1 MFLVA
6 KLPHREKVLFKSQ
19 YAVSLYMKTVY
30 SKLRMFFKKRNRILK
45 RTTFKICCFIIYW
58 TGTTL
63 TERRNSTPY
72 RIYSI
77 DIPIVNLYYLVIR
90 LSRKY
95 SKLKQYKM
103 LDMSSLIQLGL
114 LPRGKVSLSDRASY
128 NIRQLGETWL
138 VFRVS
143 VTRGWA
149 D

>member
-30 SKLRMFFKKRNRILK
+30 SKLRMFFKKRNGILQ

-95 SKLKQYKM
+95 SKLKQ
-103 LDMSSLIQLGL
+103 LGL

-128 NIRQLGETWL
+128 NLRQLGETWL

>member
-1 MFLVA
+1 M
-6 KLPHREKVLFKSQ
+6 LFKSQ
-19 YAVSLYMKTVY
+19 YAVSLCMKTVY

-95 SKLKQYKM
+95 SKLKQ
-103 LDMSSLIQLGL
+103 LGL

>member
-1 MFLVA
+1 MFLVT
-6 KLPHREKVLFKSQ
+6 KLPHGEKVLFKSQ

-30 SKLRMFFKKRNRILK
+30 SKLRMFFKKRNGILQ

-95 SKLKQYKM
+95 SKLKQ
-103 LDMSSLIQLGL
+103 LGL

-128 NIRQLGETWL
+128 NLRQLGETWL

>member
-1 MFLVA
+1 MFLVT

-30 SKLRMFFKKRNRILK
+30 SKLRMFFKKRNGILQ

-72 RIYSI
+72 RIYSV

-95 SKLKQYKM
+95 SKLKQ
-103 LDMSSLIQLGL
+103 LGL

-128 NIRQLGETWL
+128 NLHQLGETWL